1 VSLLSQMLRPWAM
14 TLARG
19 QFLIEPN
26 KRRVR
31 DERDVLLTLLQRRNI
46 GKHFGWFSLLAY

>member
-1 VSLLSQMLRPWAM
+1 M

-26 KRRVR
+26 KRRAGK
-31 DERDVLLTLLQRRNI
+31 DVLLTLLQRRNI